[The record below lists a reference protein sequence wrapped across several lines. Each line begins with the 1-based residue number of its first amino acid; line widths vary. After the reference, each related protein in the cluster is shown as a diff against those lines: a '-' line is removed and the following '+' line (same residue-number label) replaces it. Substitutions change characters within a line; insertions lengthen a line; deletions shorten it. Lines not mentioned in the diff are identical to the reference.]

1 MQGNEMWQ
9 ATRGV
14 KDHGNRERR
23 LVGLRFVVT
32 WVGREVRTLDPGC
45 FALVMAT
52 GIISNAFLL
61 DGRRGVSDV
70 LFTVSLVAYP
80 WLWLLTILRAARFR
94 TALWADLLS
103 PRRVFSF
110 FTVVAATDVLGIAL
124 GVRGLTTIALLMW
137 LFALALWLALIY
149 VGFGV
154 LLFVNTDNGAKV
166 IEGGW
171 LNAIV
176 GTQSL
181 VILGAHVALF
191 TPDAGTKLLLLIYVL
206 WVVGL
211 ALYGIFA
218 AILSYRVFFFDLK
231 PSDVTPIVWLI
242 MGAAAISAN
251 AGANLVGGNS
261 EIHFLKSMQ
270 PFVDAMTFAMWAWAT
285 WLVPLL
291 VLLGLWKHGIHRM
304 SISYTPMLWCIVFPL
319 GMYAVASVRLSHI
332 AAIPALGSLSSGV
345 AFIALAAWAVT
356 GTALL
361 VASWRSAWAVEQMG
375 PIGASS
381 LR

>member
-1 MQGNEMWQ
+1 MQENEMWQ
-9 ATRGV
+9 ATHGV
-14 KDHGNRERR
+14 QDHGDREH
-23 LVGLRFVVT
+23 RFVSLRSVAG
-32 WVGREVRTLDPGC
+32 WVGREARTLDPGC

-61 DGRRGVSDV
+61 DGRREVSDV
-70 LFTVSLVAYP
+70 LFTVNLVAYP
-80 WLWLLTILRAARFR
+80 WLWLLTILRAARFG

-103 PRRVFSF
+103 PGRVFSF
-110 FTVVAATDVLGIAL
+110 FTVVAATDVLGIAV
-124 GVRGLTTIALLMW
+124 GMRGLTTVALLMW
-137 LFALALWLALIY
+137 LFSLALWLVLIY
-149 VGFGV
+149 LSFGV
-154 LLFVNTDNGAKV
+154 LLFVNTRNGAKV

-171 LNAIV
+171 LIAIV

-181 VILGAHVALF
+181 VILGAQVALL
-191 TPDAGTKLLLLIYVL
+191 TPGAGPKVLLLTYVL

-211 ALYGIFA
+211 ALYGLFA
-218 AILSYRVFFFDLK
+218 AIFSYRVFFFDLK

-251 AGANLVGGNS
+251 AGATLVVGNGA
-261 EIHFLKSMQ
+261 IHFLKSIQ

-319 GMYAVASVRLSHI
+319 GMYAVASMRLSHI
-332 AAIPALGSLSSGV
+332 AAIAALGALSSSV

-356 GTALL
+356 GMALL
-361 VASWRSAWAVEQMG
+361 IASWRSAWAVEQVSVM
-375 PIGASS
+375 A
-381 LR
+381 

>member
-1 MQGNEMWQ
+1 MWQ
-9 ATRGV
+9 ATHGV
-14 KDHGNRERR
+14 QDHGDREH
-23 LVGLRFVVT
+23 RFVSFRFVAA
-32 WVGREVRTLDPGC
+32 WVGREASILDPGC

-61 DGRRGVSDV
+61 DGRREVSDA
-70 LFTVSLVAYP
+70 LFALNLVVYP
-80 WLWLLTILRAARFR
+80 WLWLLTILRAARFGA
-94 TALWADLLS
+94 ALRVDLLS
-103 PRRVFSF
+103 PHRVFSF
-110 FTVVAATDVLGIAL
+110 FTAVAATDVLGIAL
-124 GVRGLTTIALLMW
+124 GVRGLTTVALLMW

-149 VGFGV
+149 IGFGV
-154 LLFVNTDNGAKV
+154 LLFVNTGNGAKV

-181 VILGAHVALF
+181 VILGAQVALF
-191 TPDAGTKLLLLIYVL
+191 RPDGGPKVLLLIYVL

-218 AILSYRVFFFDLK
+218 ALFSYRVFFCDLK
-231 PSDVTPIVWLI
+231 PSDVNPIVWLI

-251 AGANLVGGNS
+251 AGATLVVGNS
-261 EIHFLKSMQ
+261 AIHFLKSIQ

-285 WLVPLL
+285 WLLPLL

-332 AAIPALGSLSSGV
+332 AAIPALGSLSSGM
-345 AFIALAAWAVT
+345 AFIALAAWAAT

-361 VASWRSAWAVEQMG
+361 VASWRSARAVE
-375 PIGASS
+375 
-381 LR
+381 